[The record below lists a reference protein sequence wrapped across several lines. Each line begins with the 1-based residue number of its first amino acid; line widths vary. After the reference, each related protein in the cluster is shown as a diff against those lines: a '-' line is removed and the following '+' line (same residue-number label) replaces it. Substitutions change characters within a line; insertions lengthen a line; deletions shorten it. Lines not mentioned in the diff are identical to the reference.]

1 MATNNAWDQ
10 AEQMAEK
17 HASQGGLF
25 VKLANDGDSVIGAFC
40 GEPCAREVVWN
51 GERYDPYD
59 PDNDAH
65 TGVKP
70 ASRFSMNFFAPAESA
85 MKVIEGSRAWFTD
98 VLKVRKK
105 YGLDKFLFEIERH
118 GAAGDTKTSY
128 SILPDAKIDEAMA
141 ARIAEAELHDLDAI
155 ANGGAQGGS
164 KPAGKPAAAKTG
176 PIDPRVAGE
185 LVAKLKSLQRTDVDS
200 FLAHFGVQRVR
211 DLKASD
217 EDAARA
223 WLTKPAAETGAPV
236 DVDPFA

>member
-1 MATNNAWDQ
+1 MTTSAWDR

-17 HASQGGLF
+17 HGSQGGTF

-40 GEPCAREVVWN
+40 GDPYAREVIWS
-51 GERYDPYD
+51 GERYESFD

-65 TGVKP
+65 MGARP
-70 ASRFSMNFFAPAESA
+70 ASRFTFNLFVPAENA
-85 MKVIEGSRAWFTD
+85 MKVIEGTRAWFTD
-98 VLKVRKK
+98 LLKVRKK
-105 YGLDKFLFEIERH
+105 YGLDKWLFEIERH

-128 SILPDAKIDEAMA
+128 SILPDTKIDEAMV
-141 ARIAEAELHDLDAI
+141 ARIAEAELHDLEAI

-164 KPAGKPAAAKTG
+164 TPASKPAPAKTG

-185 LVAKLKSLQRTDVDS
+185 LVAKLKALPRSDVDA
-200 FLAHFGVQRVR
+200 FLAQFGVQRVR

-223 WLTKPAAETGAPV
+223 WLDKTPGVEPEGEI
-236 DVDPFA
+236 DPFA